1 MRAVLAVV
9 AGLLAFGPLP
19 LIGAAAAQD
28 HSTPAQEQAL
38 PPVILKIGSTSSIG
52 LNRSGGFDT
61 KGGAAAPLQ
70 PYDLEFIRKL
80 ITEHSDATGPNGAI
94 ISLQQKPH
102 EVEAAPLRFSFVPMD
117 DGRHTVLVIENG
129 FPRSFLYRAR
139 IGRGSKSVVTDVCQ
153 VIPNKRGY
161 EHWPYPID
169 WIEITDIHP
178 VECTGKL
185 SCE

>member
-9 AGLLAFGPLP
+9 AGLLALGPPP

-28 HSTPAQEQAL
+28 HSAPAQEQAF
-38 PPVILKIGSTSSIG
+38 PPIILKAGSTFSIG
-52 LNRSGGFDT
+52 LNSSGGLDT
-61 KGGAAAPLQ
+61 KSGAAAPLQ
-70 PYDLEFIRKL
+70 PYDLEFIRRL
-80 ITEHSDATGPNGAI
+80 ITEHSDATGQNGAI
-94 ISLQQKPH
+94 ISLQQQAPQ
-102 EVEAAPLRFSFVPMD
+102 VEPSHLRFSFVPID
-117 DGRHTVLVIENG
+117 DGRQTVLVIENG

-153 VIPNKRGY
+153 IIPNKRGY

-178 VECTGKL
+178 VEWTGKL
-185 SCE
+185 RCE